1 MHQFIECI
9 IAGGPEHGLIRR
21 QLWDT
26 RYAPPSVQSLQDGQT
41 CNVAAC
47 RTTGRS
53 GRCFLLLHPLA
64 SGREF
69 IDMLAVLNAHATSPC
84 ALTTH

>member
-26 RYAPPSVQSLQDGQT
+26 RYALPPLQSRQDGQICT
-41 CNVAAC
+41 VAAR
-47 RTTGRS
+47 RTAGRS
-53 GRCFLLLHPLA
+53 GCCFLLLHPLA

-69 IDMLAVLNAHATSPC
+69 IDMLAVLNEHATSAC
-84 ALTTH
+84 ATTAH

>member
-1 MHQFIECI
+1 MYQFIECI

-26 RYAPPSVQSLQDGQT
+26 RHALPPVLSMQDGQT

-47 RTTGRS
+47 RTSGNS
-53 GRCFLLLHPLA
+53 GRRFLLLHPLA

-69 IDMLAVLNAHATSPC
+69 IDMLAVLNGHTASAC

>member
-9 IAGGPEHGLIRR
+9 IAGGPEHGAIRR

-26 RYAPPSVQSLQDGQT
+26 RYDPPPVRSQQDGQICT
-41 CNVAAC
+41 VAAC
-47 RTTGRS
+47 RTAGST

-69 IDMLAVLNAHATSPC
+69 IDMLALLNEHATSTC
-84 ALTTH
+84 ATTAN